1 MCPPVLA
8 VAATAVTAAGQMLNG
23 IGQSQQYRYQAQI
36 DDQNSRLASDNARQ
50 SIDDTNLEAQRRY
63 RQLADTKGKQQGAM
77 AASGVDLN
85 FGSPA
90 DVQRDTA
97 MIGGEDI
104 GQIYRAGYQ
113 RTRGYDIDGWN
124 SRSQAAANRAK
135 ASGALM
141 QGIFSGLGTALGSAS
156 KFGGDGTPELAKAKQ
171 GGMKNFR
178 VSP

>member
-8 VAATAVTAAGQMLNG
+8 VAAAAVTATGQVLNG

-36 DDQNSRLASDNARQ
+36 DDQNNRLASDRARD
-50 SIDDTNLEAQRRY
+50 SIDSTNLEAQRRY
-63 RQLADTKGKQQGAM
+63 RQLADTQGKQQAAM
-77 AASGVDLN
+77 AANGVDLN

-90 DVQRDTA
+90 AAQRDTA

-104 GQIYRAGYQ
+104 GQIYKAGYQ

-124 SRSQAAANRAK
+124 YRSQAAANRAK

-141 QGIFSGLGTALGSAS
+141 QGIFSGLGTALGGAS
-156 KFGGDGTPELAKAKQ
+156 HIGGGGTPELSKAKQ
-171 GGMKNFR
+171 GGMK
-178 VSP
+178 

>member
-8 VAATAVTAAGQMLNG
+8 VAATAVTAAGKVLDG

-36 DDQNSRLASDNARQ
+36 DDQNSQLASDQARD
-50 SIDDTNLEAQRRY
+50 SIDNTNLEAQRGY
-63 RQLADTKGKQQGAM
+63 RQLADTQGKQQAAM
-77 AASGVDLN
+77 AASGLDLN

-90 DVQRDTA
+90 AVQRDTA
-97 MIGGEDI
+97 MTGAEDI
-104 GQIYRAGYQ
+104 GQIYKAGYQ

-141 QGIFSGLGTALGSAS
+141 QGILSGVGSALGSAS
-156 KFGGDGTPELAKAKQ
+156 NFGGGGTPPLNKAKQ
-171 GGMKNFR
+171 GGMKNFA
-178 VSP
+178 

>member
-8 VAATAVTAAGQMLNG
+8 IAAAAVTATGHVLNG

-36 DDQNSRLASDNARQ
+36 DDQNNKLASDQARD
-50 SIDDTNLEAQRRY
+50 SIDNTNLEAQRRY
-63 RQLADTKGKQQGAM
+63 RQLADTQGKQQAAM
-77 AASGVDLN
+77 AANGVDLN

-104 GQIYRAGYQ
+104 GQIYKAGYQ

-124 SRSQAAANRAK
+124 YRSQAAANRAK
-135 ASGALM
+135 ASGALT
-141 QGIFSGLGTALGSAS
+141 QGILNGLGSALGSAS
-156 KFGGDGTPELAKAKQ
+156 QINFGGGKSIANK
-171 GGMKNFR
+171 
-178 VSP
+178 S